1 MPCFARNPVTVT
13 MPTSPPLASD
23 AAAIHVL
30 VIDDEAVIVEE
41 ILEFLADEGIA
52 ATAAGS
58 AEAATRQIEQAP
70 PGAIT
75 VILTD
80 VKMPGRDGL
89 SFARDVLG
97 ACPEANAV
105 EVIVMTG
112 HANMGMTID
121 ALRTRVFDFIRKPLR
136 LSELG
141 SVIRRA
147 HAAAMARR
155 RRQRENADAL
165 ARLQAEAQTLSA
177 RVAELSARPDN
188 ADERVGSAFLA
199 ILSDELRNPLV
210 PVVGLAELIEEAGTA
225 LPPGQVAEYAGLIR
239 KAGER
244 LTGLIDV
251 MLNVAAL
258 EGGARSVQP
267 RPERA
272 GPIVAELARR
282 HAAEAHE
289 RGQTIDAPAPAD
301 IVITT
306 DRRYLLMALN
316 QLVTNA
322 VRFGLP
328 GQAIRIEAAAS
339 GGEVAFR
346 ITDSGPGMTESEL
359 AELRKPFRR
368 GDMSLTRTTGGLGLG
383 LSLAERAVAALGGRL
398 DLTSAPGRG
407 TTAAVVLPASPG

>member
-1 MPCFARNPVTVT
+1 MR
-13 MPTSPPLASD
+13 
-23 AAAIHVL
+23 
-30 VIDDEAVIVEE
+30 
-41 ILEFLADEGIA
+41 
-52 ATAAGS
+52 
-58 AEAATRQIEQAP
+58 
-70 PGAIT
+70 
-75 VILTD
+75 
-80 VKMPGRDGL
+80 
-89 SFARDVLG
+89 
-97 ACPEANAV
+97 
-105 EVIVMTG
+105 
-112 HANMGMTID
+112 
-121 ALRTRVFDFIRKPLR
+121 
-136 LSELG
+136 
-141 SVIRRA
+141 
-147 HAAAMARR
+147 
-155 RRQRENADAL
+155 
-165 ARLQAEAQTLSA
+165 
-177 RVAELSARPDN
+177 
-188 ADERVGSAFLA
+188 
-199 ILSDELRNPLV
+199 
-210 PVVGLAELIEEAGTA
+210 
-225 LPPGQVAEYAGLIR
+225 
-239 KAGER
+239 
-244 LTGLIDV
+244 
-251 MLNVAAL
+251 
-258 EGGARSVQP
+258 RSVQP